1 MIQSSGTTDIEQLLD
16 KIRQNCVIMSE
27 YHKKRYL
34 YLKETL
40 KIFKIPII
48 ILSSVNSICAVGL
61 QPYLEQGHISALV
74 SGISL
79 VVGILGSIELF
90 MKVSENM
97 EVELLAQREF
107 YILSISI
114 YKILQLDEENRNVDM
129 KLFLEETFSQ
139 YQKLIENSNVVAKK
153 VKDKLTLLDSPN
165 DVSTLTSVSSSSTP
179 LTIDQISNENVENGE
194 MRI

>member
-1 MIQSSGTTDIEQLLD
+1 MSSL
-16 KIRQNCVIMSE
+16 
-27 YHKKRYL
+27 
-34 YLKETL
+34 
-40 KIFKIPII
+40 
-48 ILSSVNSICAVGL
+48 NSIVAVGS

-79 VVGILGSIELF
+79 IVGILGSIELF

-114 YKILQLDEENRNVDM
+114 YKVLQLDDENRNVDM
-129 KLFLEETFSQ
+129 KLFLEESFSQ

-153 VKDKLTLLDSPN
+153 VNDKLSDPN
-165 DVSTLTSVSSSSTP
+165 PNNTNITDNSTNTNILTMECA
-179 LTIDQISNENVENGE
+179 D
-194 MRI
+194 

>member
-1 MIQSSGTTDIEQLLD
+1 MDIE
-16 KIRQNCVIMSE
+16 IA
-27 YHKKRYL
+27 
-34 YLKETL
+34 LK
-40 KIFKIPII
+40 
-48 ILSSVNSICAVGL
+48 G
-61 QPYLEQGHISALV
+61 ALV

-114 YKILQLDEENRNVDM
+114 YKVLQLDDENRNVDM

-139 YQKLIENSNVVAKK
+139 YQKLIENSNVVAKR
-153 VKDKLTLLDSPN
+153 VKDKLTLLESAN
-165 DVSTLTSVSSSSTP
+165 DAGTLGSVSSASTP
-179 LTIDQISNENVENGE
+179 LIMDPILNENSENE
-194 MRI
+194 QITI

>member
-1 MIQSSGTTDIEQLLD
+1 MIQSAGNTDIEQLLD
-16 KIRQNCVIMSE
+16 KIRENCVIMSD

-34 YLKETL
+34 NLKETL
-40 KIFKIPII
+40 KYFKIPSII
-48 ILSSVNSICAVGL
+48 FSSVNAICAVGL

-79 VVGILGSIELF
+79 IVGILGSIELF

-114 YKILQLDEENRNVDM
+114 YKVLQLEEENRNVDM

-139 YQKLIENSNVVAKK
+139 YQKLNENSNVVAKK
-153 VKDKLTLLDSPN
+153 IKDKLTTIDSGN
-165 DVSTLTSVSSSSTP
+165 EVGTLASVSTSSTP
-179 LTIDQISNENVENGE
+179 LSIDQIA
-194 MRI
+194 